1 MSSSDRQS
9 KLESLEMT
17 VKRLPMERLP
27 RHIAIIMDGNGRWA
41 KAHGLPR
48 SEGHKA
54 GIDAV
59 KRIVRFAPR
68 VYTKILTLYTFSTEN
83 WRRPKTE
90 VKILM
95 KLLSET
101 TMRELDELIENGVKL
116 IVSGRLEELPYA
128 QRKVLEYAIKKTAN
142 GKTLTLNLALNY
154 GGRDEIIDAVRRI
167 AKGVENGY
175 IHAGAI
181 DEHLFST
188 YLYTAGLPD
197 PDLLIR
203 TSGELRLSNFLLWQT
218 AYTEL
223 FFTEVFWPD
232 FDEAELCRAIID
244 FARRERR
251 FGGISDK

>member
-1 MSSSDRQS
+1 MQ
-9 KLESLEMT
+9 
-17 VKRLPMERLP
+17 RLPVERLP

-54 GIDAV
+54 GINVV

-68 VYTKILTLYTFSTEN
+68 VHTKILTLYTFSTEN

-90 VKILM
+90 VKTLM

-101 TMRELDELIENGVKL
+101 TMRELDELVANGVKL
-116 IVSGRLEELPYA
+116 IVSGRFEELPFA
-128 QRKVLEYAIKKTAN
+128 QRKALGHAIRKTAN
-142 GKTLTLNLALNY
+142 GKTLVLNLALNY
-154 GGRDEIIDAVRRI
+154 GGRDEIIDAVRKI
-167 AKGVENGY
+167 ANDVRNGN
-175 IHAGAI
+175 IAPETI
-181 DEHLFST
+181 DENLFGT

-232 FDEAELCRAIID
+232 FDEAEFCRAIID
-244 FARRERR
+244 FAGRERR
-251 FGGISDK
+251 FGGISTKREQ